1 MIGKLVDTHF
11 HLDYYKNHR
20 ELYQTIN
27 TLQQYTLCMTNSPGV
42 FVSCKHLYA
51 ETKYLKFALGFH
63 PQNQS
68 LSLNDFNDFLML
80 LSKTKYVGE
89 IGMDFSST
97 KFIEHE
103 LQVKYFEKI
112 IEICSAEDKLIS
124 VHLRESESEAIKII
138 QKYRPQKCIIHWF
151 SGNTSQLKELAA
163 LGCYFSINSNMV
175 QSAKSQARIMK
186 IPLDKILVESDGP
199 FTKVLNHKY
208 TPDQLI
214 NVYQVIGSHFG
225 IPEFINQVYKNFHR
239 VLSQ

>member
-1 MIGKLVDTHF
+1 MIEKLVDTHF
-11 HLDYYKNHR
+11 HLDYYKNHS

-68 LSLNDFNDFLML
+68 LSSKDFNDFLML
-80 LSKTKYVGE
+80 LNQTKYVGE
-89 IGMDFSST
+89 IGLDFSST
-97 KFIEHE
+97 KFIKHE
-103 LQVKYFEKI
+103 LQIKYFEKI

-124 VHLRESESEAIKII
+124 VHLRKAESEAIRII
-138 QKYRPQKCIIHWF
+138 QNYQPRKCIIHWF
-151 SGNTSQLKELAA
+151 SGSVSQLEELVS

-175 QSAKSQARIMK
+175 QNTKNHEKFLK
-186 IPLDKILVESDGP
+186 IPLDKVLVESDGP
-199 FTKVLNHKY
+199 FTKILSRKY

-225 IPEFINQVYKNFHR
+225 IPEFINQVYKCR
-239 VLSQ
+239 RRPVLS